1 MALEPD
7 QALKEAGPSG
17 QTAPVV
23 ADHDARFDK
32 LETKIN
38 PGLAAVKAR
47 IALLEGMNESAG
59 WSRRSAKRRSPEQC
73 GGKWRRQR
81 VARTG
86 CRQDRP
92 MERGRPAGV
101 ST

>member
-1 MALEPD
+1 MAIEPD

-38 PGLAAVKAR
+38 PLWLR
-47 IALLEGMNESAG
+47 
-59 WSRRSAKRRSPEQC
+59 
-73 GGKWRRQR
+73 
-81 VARTG
+81 
-86 CRQDRP
+86 
-92 MERGRPAGV
+92 
-101 ST
+101 